1 MPSRK
6 PSKVAKLAEAIATRG
21 YTRIGEEEFRQL
33 LGDMG
38 AAREDVLR
46 RLLRECGLPLAPLV
60 EGVRLTDPGEAE
72 RTATA
77 LLREYE
83 AAAAAGDAERARR
96 CRMLVIAAKD
106 RARLAARSAKDPGRR
121 ARMAEVAEWLLV
133 WLESPAIFPAW
144 LALRKKAAQ
153 RQDALTRPS
162 DEA

>member
-83 AAAAAGDAERARR
+83 AAAA
-96 CRMLVIAAKD
+96 
-106 RARLAARSAKDPGRR
+106 PG
-121 ARMAEVAEWLLV
+121 WQ
-133 WLESPAIFPAW
+133 
-144 LALRKKAAQ
+144 K
-153 RQDALTRPS
+153 
-162 DEA
+162 